1 MRLRDLWQDFDWALL
16 SAILALSLISVVE
29 IYSATKN
36 MSPAQPDH
44 YAAIKQL
51 VWIVIGVGILF
62 IVAAMDYH
70 TISEQIPLLY
80 VASIGVLLY
89 TLALGHV
96 VSGSR
101 SWIVIGPMRFQPSEM
116 VKIVVV
122 VAVARYLS
130 ELRDIRYMNLE
141 QIVKAC
147 MICGLPV
154 ALIAWQPD
162 LGTTITF
169 LPILGLGLLIRGLK
183 PVMLIVLL
191 AVFLLALPVAWQFF
205 LNQHQKDRIT
215 NFVNPDND
223 LKGSGYQVH
232 QSKIAIGA
240 GGALGKGIFKGSQ
253 NQGGFLPTRHTDFIL
268 SVVGEEMGFAGVAVT
283 LGLLGFILFRAV
295 YTAQTARDELGLF
308 TIMGVF
314 GIYLFHVVENV
325 GMVIGFMPMTG
336 IPLPFMSYGG
346 SSVIAAFA
354 AMGLVI
360 SVRRR
365 RYVN

>member
-1 MRLRDLWQDFDWALL
+1 MQVRALWRDFDWALFA
-16 SAILALSLISVVE
+16 AILLLSVISIVE

-36 MSPAQPDH
+36 TPAEH
-44 YAAIKQL
+44 SAALRQL
-51 VWIVIGVGILF
+51 AWVAMGVVILF
-62 IVAAMDYH
+62 TVAAMDYH
-70 TISEQIPLLY
+70 TISEHIPWLY
-80 VASIGVLLY
+80 LASVGVLLY
-89 TLALGHV
+89 TLALGKV
-96 VSGSR
+96 VSGSK
-101 SWIVIGPMRFQPSEM
+101 SWIVVGPMRFQPSEL

-130 ELRDIRYMNLE
+130 ELRDVRYMSLE

-147 MICGLPV
+147 LICCIPVGLV
-154 ALIAWQPD
+154 AVQPD
-162 LGTTITF
+162 MGTTITF
-169 LPILGLGLLIRGLK
+169 LPILGLGLLIRGMK
-183 PVMLIVLL
+183 PLALVVMVSL
-191 AVFLLALPVAWQFF
+191 ALLALPAAWHFV

-223 LKGSGYQVH
+223 PKGSGYQVH

-268 SVVGEEMGFAGVAVT
+268 SVVGEELGFVGIAIT
-283 LGLLGFILFRAV
+283 LGLLGFILFRTV

-346 SSVIAAFA
+346 SSIIAAFT